1 MRAGA
6 RKVVSDSDNRVMSL
20 IIGYRRSRTESEKR
34 DNSVIRHPFP
44 PGGAAQKRE
53 VGENNIWA
61 TWPLLARSRRILRC
75 SKSSVIENAADDL
88 RSRRVRL
95 SMTQSGPVVRP
106 GGAPER
112 GHDRVVG
119 EQIILREPATEFGT
133 LDAAGACRVAQRE
146 LIVP

>member
-53 VGENNIWA
+53 VGENDIWA
-61 TWPLLARSRRILRC
+61 TWAATVTNTKCQCALPMLGHSGEADI
-75 SKSSVIENAADDL
+75 NAASGRALPPTMRRHDL
-88 RSRRVRL
+88 
-95 SMTQSGPVVRP
+95 
-106 GGAPER
+106 E
-112 GHDRVVG
+112 
-119 EQIILREPATEFGT
+119 
-133 LDAAGACRVAQRE
+133 
-146 LIVP
+146 

>member
-61 TWPLLARSRRILRC
+61 TWPLLALKSPAAASLEGLLTEVLRN
-75 SKSSVIENAADDL
+75 SV
-88 RSRRVRL
+88 RQCR
-95 SMTQSGPVVRP
+95 T
-106 GGAPER
+106 
-112 GHDRVVG
+112 
-119 EQIILREPATEFGT
+119 
-133 LDAAGACRVAQRE
+133 GACDPRRLFAN
-146 LIVP
+146 